1 VRDAVRTTCFHHA
14 VATDVDNR
22 LAELAERYALP
33 EGAPEQLAVLLDLVA
48 TEPSAITTVR
58 DPAKGVDLHVADS
71 LVALEL
77 PQVPAAQRI
86 ADLGSG
92 AGFPGLVL
100 AIALPNAHVALVESV
115 GRKCAFMRG
124 ASERLG
130 VANAEVVQSRAE
142 AWPQGIAM
150 HDLVTARALAPL
162 TTLVEYAAPLLV
174 VGGALV
180 SWKGA
185 VHAGEE
191 ADGQAAAAALGMSA
205 PVIRAVKPF
214 AGAREHKLYVYSKVM
229 ATPSRYPR
237 REGMARKRPIR
248 VSS

>member
-1 VRDAVRTTCFHHA
+1 VRTTCFHPA
-14 VATDVDNR
+14 VATDVAHR

-33 EGAPEQLAVLLDLVA
+33 EDAPERLAVLLDLVA
-48 TEPSAITTVR
+48 SEPSAITTVR

-77 PQVPAAQRI
+77 PQVPAARRI

-124 ASERLG
+124 AIEQLQL
-130 VANAEVVQSRAE
+130 ANADVVQARAE
-142 AWPQGIAM
+142 AWPQGIAR

-185 VHAGEE
+185 VDAGEE
-191 ADGQAAAAALGMSA
+191 ADGRAAAGALGMSA
-205 PVIRAVKPF
+205 PVIRAVQPF
-214 AGAREHKLYVYSKVM
+214 AAARDRRLYVYSKVM
-229 ATPSRYPR
+229 DTPSRYPR

-248 VSS
+248 LSS